1 MLSISNSVTCT
12 QTLFTL
18 IPQKADSDC
27 ENKKRDEQKNILQ
40 NIFND
45 LSEILKCFL
54 CALLFIY
61 LFVYLLVTDGAYYTI
76 KTFPTVCC

>member
-27 ENKKRDEQKNILQ
+27 ENKKWDEQKNVLQ

-54 CALLFIY
+54 CVLCYLFICLFIY
-61 LFVYLLVTDGAYYTI
+61 WSQMELTI
-76 KTFPTVCC
+76 Q

>member
-1 MLSISNSVTCT
+1 MLSISNSLTCT

-54 CALLFIY
+54 CMLCHLFICLFIY
-61 LFVYLLVTDGAYYTI
+61 WPQMELTI
-76 KTFPTVCC
+76 Q

>member
-54 CALLFIY
+54 CVLCYLFICLFIY
-61 LFVYLLVTDGAYYTI
+61 WSQMELTI
-76 KTFPTVCC
+76 Q

>member
-1 MLSISNSVTCT
+1 MLSISNSLTCT

-54 CALLFIY
+54 CVLCYLFICLFIY
-61 LFVYLLVTDGAYYTI
+61 WSQMELTI
-76 KTFPTVCC
+76 Q